1 MSNRHRKERTQMVG
15 KKPPSSVSMVCNE
28 NYNPATFKDA
38 ISNDDALVLFEK
50 AKHGDLTARNK
61 IVEHNMKL
69 VFSVIRQFKF
79 DENNRDDIVSIGMF
93 GLMQA
98 VDTFNPNNEA
108 GATFATYA
116 TTCIRN
122 AIRRDFFRSGYV
134 KYDVV
139 VMSLDEPVSTADDGD
154 EVCLLDAIP
163 NGEDT
168 SEMVTKRMQ
177 IDCMKKVM
185 QDCLTEREKYILSK
199 TFGFGDNKRYTQIEI
214 AKEYGVTRQ
223 RISRDTERAIEK
235 IREGMRRNGWDLS

>member
-1 MSNRHRKERTQMVG
+1 MSNRHRKERTQKVG

-28 NYNPATFKDA
+28 NYNPATFKDV
-38 ISNDDALVLFEK
+38 ISNDEALVLFEK

-79 DENNRDDIVSIGMF
+79 NENNRDDIVSIGMF
-93 GLMQA
+93 GLIQA
-98 VDTFNPNNEA
+98 VDTFNPNNGY

-116 TTCIRN
+116 TTCIIN

-139 VMSLDEPVSTADDGD
+139 VMSLDEPISTDDGD

-163 NGEDT
+163 NGDDT
-168 SEMVTKRMQ
+168 SEMATKRMQ

-199 TFGFGDNKRYTQIEI
+199 TFGFGDNKRYTQSEI

-235 IREGMRRNGWDLS
+235 IRDGMRRNGWDLS